1 LKFNHYTHQPFRQRP
16 GRERFHATGRDTFI
30 PFHQELK
37 HMSFL
42 RISQFCFLAM
52 VLALAVIAVTSNA
65 RAQSPP
71 DSLFVT
77 HDLREAYGLRLGT
90 VGNYFANKNVQ
101 IPNPFDAPPAMGG
114 LHPAFNPYYEA
125 PLERGLTAS
134 YELMLVYK
142 SWSVFGLS
150 DFSFQSYGFDCEL
163 RWDPPVMAGDA
174 AASQRMHL
182 YYGCGAGFDTYDDR
196 LSISVPLSA
205 GELIPFSNR
214 AELEIAA
221 RIAPQLFLG
230 NGLGMYYGITAGIRI
245 LNSR

>member
-1 LKFNHYTHQPFRQRP
+1 MSIPRVPH
-16 GRERFHATGRDTFI
+16 FHFLTIVLTLAAIAATG
-30 PFHQELK
+30 
-37 HMSFL
+37 S
-42 RISQFCFLAM
+42 
-52 VLALAVIAVTSNA
+52 VW
-65 RAQSPP
+65 AQTPP
-71 DSLFVT
+71 SIVGDADSLFVT
-77 HDLREAYGLRLGT
+77 HDLREAYGVRLGT

-101 IPNPFDAPPAMGG
+101 TPNPFDAPPIIGG
-114 LHPAFNPYYEA
+114 WHPVFNPYYEA

-150 DFSFQSYGFDCEL
+150 DFSFQSYGFDCNL

-174 AASQRMHL
+174 AASQRMHF

-196 LSISVPLSA
+196 VSISVPLTA

-214 AELEIAA
+214 SELEIAA
-221 RIAPQLFLG
+221 HVAPQLFLG

-245 LNSR
+245 LDPK